1 MNKEIEKLK
10 EIREKLKL
18 SQVTVAK
25 ELGVTKQYY
34 NKVEKGLTAL
44 SKEKAVQ
51 LCKTY
56 GISFDWFF
64 GDGKQMLIQ
73 DEELNEKVH
82 PMKYDEMVKSQDLV
96 QLMHLVRAL
105 FNIKNERAKE
115 LRRMKSADSRML
127 TTARKLLYG
136 EIAESMGKDFEEM
149 SEEMDNYLSVL

>member
-1 MNKEIEKLK
+1 
-10 EIREKLKL
+10 
-18 SQVTVAK
+18 
-25 ELGVTKQYY
+25 
-34 NKVEKGLTAL
+34 
-44 SKEKAVQ
+44 
-51 LCKTY
+51 
-56 GISFDWFF
+56 
-64 GDGKQMLIQ
+64 
-73 DEELNEKVH
+73 
-82 PMKYDEMVKSQDLV
+82 MKYDEMVKSQDLV